1 MRVARLVTG
10 SATTLVLTAHG
21 SRDPRSAANTHAIAG
36 HLRRVAPE
44 FAVRV
49 AFCEHSTPN
58 LGDVLDGEVTGSAG
72 QTIVVPFLLASAY
85 HARIDIP
92 GVIAQSG
99 VSVRVAPTLGE
110 DDRLVQVLGERLTA
124 AGASRFDPELG
135 VVVVAV
141 GSSHAAANAQ
151 TARVATPLSRG
162 TRWAGVEVAFAT
174 AGPQPSV
181 PEAVERLKA
190 RGATRLVI
198 APWFLAHG
206 RITDGIAAYAARAG
220 IPMAEPLGAH
230 RLVAATVL
238 DRVEAALAFT
248 ADHAAA

>member
-10 SATTLVLTAHG
+10 PATTLVLTAHG
-21 SRDPRSAANTHAIAG
+21 SRDPRSAANTRAIAG

-44 FAVRV
+44 LAVRV

-58 LGDVLDGEVTGSAG
+58 LRDVLDNEVTGSTS

-99 VSVRVAPTLGE
+99 VPARVAPTLGE

-141 GSSHAAANAQ
+141 GSSHAAANAR
-151 TARVATPLSRG
+151 TARVAAPLSRG

-174 AGPQPSV
+174 AGPHPSV

-190 RGATRLVI
+190 RGATRMMI

-206 RITDGIAAYAARAG
+206 RITDGVAAYAARAG

-248 ADHAAA
+248 ADHAA

>member
-1 MRVARLVTG
+1 MRAARPVT
-10 SATTLVLTAHG
+10 TTLVLTAHG
-21 SRDPRSAANTHAIAG
+21 SRDPRSAANTGAIAG

-44 FAVRV
+44 YTVRV

-58 LGDVLDGEVTGSAG
+58 LRDVLHESTSDTV
-72 QTIVVPFLLASAY
+72 VVPLLLASAY

-92 GVIAQSG
+92 AMITASG
-99 VSVRVAPTLGE
+99 ADVRVTSTLGE
-110 DDRLVQVLGERLTA
+110 DTRLVQVLGERLTS

-141 GSSHAAANAQ
+141 GSSHATANAQ
-151 TARVATPLSRG
+151 TATIAAPLSHG

-174 AGPQPSV
+174 DGPQPSV
-181 PEAVERLKA
+181 PEAVERLRK
-190 RGATRLVI
+190 RGATKLMI

-206 RITDGIAAYAARAG
+206 RITDRLATYAAHAG

-238 DRVEAALAFT
+238 DRVEDILTARSAA
-248 ADHAAA
+248 

>member
-1 MRVARLVTG
+1 M
-10 SATTLVLTAHG
+10 TTLVLTAHG
-21 SRDPRSAANTHAIAG
+21 SRDPRSAANTEAIAG

-44 FAVRV
+44 HEVRV

-58 LGDVLDGEVTGSAG
+58 LRDVLGALRGPAV
-72 QTIVVPFLLASAY
+72 VVPFLLASAY
-85 HARIDIP
+85 HARVDIP
-92 GVIAQSG
+92 AMIAQSG
-99 VSVRVAPTLGE
+99 VEAQVAPTLGE

-151 TARVATPLSRG
+151 TARITTPLTRG
-162 TRWAGVEVAFAT
+162 TRWAGAEIAFAT
-174 AGPQPSV
+174 DDAGSSV
-181 PEAVERLKA
+181 PAAVDRLRA
-190 RGATRLVI
+190 RGATKLMI

-206 RITDGIAAYAARAG
+206 RITDRITAYAQQTGIA
-220 IPMAEPLGAH
+220 MAEPLGAH

-238 DRVEAALAFT
+238 DRVEAALAPRS
-248 ADHAAA
+248 AAA

>member
-1 MRVARLVTG
+1 MT
-10 SATTLVLTAHG
+10 TTLVLTAHG
-21 SRDPRSAANTHAIAG
+21 SRDPRAAANTQAIAG

-44 FAVRV
+44 YAVRV
-49 AFCEHSTPN
+49 AFCEHSAPN
-58 LGDVLDGEVTGSAG
+58 LRDVLRETAG
-72 QTIVVPFLLASAY
+72 DTVVVPLLLASAY
-85 HARIDIP
+85 HARVDIP
-92 GVIAQSG
+92 AMIAESG
-99 VSVRVAPTLGE
+99 AGVRVAPTLGE
-110 DDRLVQVLGERLTA
+110 DSRLVQVLGERLTS

-151 TARVATPLSRG
+151 TATIAAPLSRG

-174 AGPQPSV
+174 EGPQPSV
-181 PEAVERLKA
+181 PEAVERLRA
-190 RGATRLVI
+190 RGATKLMI

-206 RITDGIAAYAARAG
+206 RITDRVAAYAAQAG

-238 DRVEAALAFT
+238 DRVDDLLTARSAA
-248 ADHAAA
+248 

>member
-1 MRVARLVTG
+1 MT
-10 SATTLVLTAHG
+10 TTLVLTAHG
-21 SRDPRSAANTHAIAG
+21 SRDPRSAANTRAIAG

-44 FAVRV
+44 YAVRV
-49 AFCEHSTPN
+49 AFCENSTPN
-58 LGDVLDGEVTGSAG
+58 LRDVLRETAGSG
-72 QTIVVPFLLASAY
+72 DDTVVVPLLLASAY
-85 HARIDIP
+85 HARVDIP
-92 GVIAQSG
+92 AMIADSG
-99 VSVRVAPTLGE
+99 VGVRVAPTLGE
-110 DDRLVQVLGERLTA
+110 DSRLVQVLGERLTS

-151 TARVATPLSRG
+151 TATIAAPLSRG

-174 AGPQPSV
+174 DGPQPSV
-181 PEAVERLKA
+181 PEAVERLRA
-190 RGATRLVI
+190 RGATKLMI

-206 RITDGIAAYAARAG
+206 RITDRLATYAAQAG

-238 DRVEAALAFT
+238 DRVEDVLT
-248 ADHAAA
+248 AQAAA

>member
-1 MRVARLVTG
+1 V
-10 SATTLVLTAHG
+10 TTLVLTAHG
-21 SRDPRSAANTHAIAG
+21 SRDPRSATNTEAIAG

-44 FAVRV
+44 FTVRV
-49 AFCEHSTPN
+49 AFCEHSTPG
-58 LGDVLDGEVTGSAG
+58 LRDVLGEVRNADDDVM
-72 QTIVVPFLLASAY
+72 VVPFLLASAY
-85 HARIDIP
+85 HARVDIP

-99 VSVRVAPTLGE
+99 AAVQVAPTLGE
-110 DDRLVQVLGERLTA
+110 DDRLVQVLGERLSA

-135 VVVVAV
+135 VVVAAV

-151 TARVATPLSRG
+151 TARVAAPLSRG

-174 AGPQPSV
+174 QGPSV
-181 PEAVERLKA
+181 PEAVERLRE
-190 RGATRLVI
+190 RGATRLMI

-206 RITDGIAAYAARAG
+206 RITDGIAAYAAAAG

-238 DRVEAALAFT
+238 DRVEAALA
-248 ADHAAA
+248 AGRAAA

>member
-1 MRVARLVTG
+1 MT
-10 SATTLVLTAHG
+10 TTLVLTAHG
-21 SRDPRSAANTHAIAG
+21 SRDPRSAANTCAIAG

-44 FAVRV
+44 YAVRV
-49 AFCEHSTPN
+49 AFCENSTPN
-58 LGDVLDGEVTGSAG
+58 LRDVLRETAGSG
-72 QTIVVPFLLASAY
+72 DDTVVVPLLLASAY
-85 HARIDIP
+85 HARVDIP
-92 GVIAQSG
+92 AMIAESG
-99 VSVRVAPTLGE
+99 VAVRVAPTLGE
-110 DDRLVQVLGERLTA
+110 DSRLVQVLGERLTS

-151 TARVATPLSRG
+151 TATIAAPLSRG

-174 AGPQPSV
+174 DGPQPSV
-181 PEAVERLKA
+181 PEAVERLRA
-190 RGATRLVI
+190 RGATKLMI

-206 RITDGIAAYAARAG
+206 RITDRLATYAAQAG

-238 DRVEAALAFT
+238 DRVEDVLT
-248 ADHAAA
+248 AQAAA

>member
-1 MRVARLVTG
+1 MT
-10 SATTLVLTAHG
+10 TTLVLTAHG

-44 FAVRV
+44 YDVRV

-58 LGDVLDGEVTGSAG
+58 LRDVLRDVGDDAV
-72 QTIVVPFLLASAY
+72 VVPFLLASAY
-85 HARIDIP
+85 HARVDIP
-92 GVIAQSG
+92 AVIAESG
-99 VSVRVAPTLGE
+99 AAVQIAPTLGE

-135 VVVVAV
+135 VVVAAV
-141 GSSHAAANAQ
+141 GSSHAAANAR
-151 TARVATPLSRG
+151 TARIAAPLSHG

-174 AGPQPSV
+174 QGPQPSL
-181 PEAVERLKA
+181 PEAVDRLRA
-190 RGATRLVI
+190 RGATRLMI

-206 RITDGIAAYAARAG
+206 RITDGIAGYAARNG
-220 IPMAEPLGAH
+220 IAMAEPLGAH

-238 DRVEAALAFT
+238 DRVEAALA
-248 ADHAAA
+248 AARIAAA

>member
-1 MRVARLVTG
+1 MRVARLV
-10 SATTLVLTAHG
+10 TTLVLTAHG
-21 SRDPRSAANTHAIAG
+21 SRDPRSATNTEAIAG

-44 FAVRV
+44 FTVRV
-49 AFCEHSTPN
+49 AFCEHSTPG
-58 LGDVLDGEVTGSAG
+58 LRDVLGEVRNADDDVM
-72 QTIVVPFLLASAY
+72 VVPFLLASAY
-85 HARIDIP
+85 HARVDIP

-99 VSVRVAPTLGE
+99 AAVRVAPTLGE
-110 DDRLVQVLGERLTA
+110 DDRLVQVLGERLSA

-135 VVVVAV
+135 VVVAAV

-151 TARVATPLSRG
+151 TARVAAPLSRG

-174 AGPQPSV
+174 QGPSV
-181 PEAVERLKA
+181 PEAVERLRE
-190 RGATRLVI
+190 RGATRLMI

-206 RITDGIAAYAARAG
+206 RITDGIAAYAAAAG

-238 DRVEAALAFT
+238 DRVEAALA
-248 ADHAAA
+248 AGRAAA

>member
-1 MRVARLVTG
+1 MRVARLV
-10 SATTLVLTAHG
+10 TTLVLTAHG
-21 SRDPRSAANTHAIAG
+21 SRDSRSAANTRAIAG

-44 FAVRV
+44 YAVQV

-58 LGDVLDGEVTGSAG
+58 LRDILDSGMTDSSPQETV
-72 QTIVVPFLLASAY
+72 VVPFLLASAY

-92 GVIAQSG
+92 TVIAQSG
-99 VSVRVAPTLGE
+99 VAVRVAPTLGE
-110 DDRLVQVLGERLTA
+110 DDRLVQVLGERLST

-141 GSSHAAANAQ
+141 GSSHEAANAR
-151 TARVATPLSRG
+151 TARVAIPLSRG

-174 AGPQPSV
+174 QGPQPSV
-181 PEAVERLKA
+181 PDAVERLKS
-190 RGATRLVI
+190 RGATRLMI

-206 RITDGIAAYAARAG
+206 RITDGIADYAARAG
-220 IPMAEPLGAH
+220 IAMAEPLGAH

-238 DRVEAALAFT
+238 DRVEAALASV
-248 ADHAAA
+248 DVAA